1 MGPALAKMPSALSD
15 TGRSTLAWLEEW
27 RWDWWEECEPWALP
41 GGESVGGRV
50 SFPLGLSLWRRPK
63 NLDVDDCRPLLSI
76 ACAGAVKGPASAV
89 TGSYR
94 LRPTCAS
101 RSSSLADLLVS
112 WSLDSPLQIL
122 LRSSAEE

>member
-1 MGPALAKMPSALSD
+1 MPSALSD

-27 RWDWWEECEPWALP
+27 RWDWREECEPWALP

-63 NLDVDDCRPLLSI
+63 NLDVDDCRPLLSM
-76 ACAGAVKGPASAV
+76 ACAGAGAVKGPC
-89 TGSYR
+89 
-94 LRPTCAS
+94 LCCHE
-101 RSSSLADLLVS
+101 LVS
-112 WSLDSPLQIL
+112 PAPNVALVVFSALWLLDSPLQIL